1 MRSFLSDLRYAWR
14 KLLGDSGAA
23 AVAILSIGLGIGV
36 STAIFGAVDRILL
49 AALPY
54 PDAERVIALTDR
66 TSDGAPL
73 DVAYGNYVE
82 IAQRNR
88 SFETLAVAD
97 RWQPSLVATGE
108 PERLEGDLVTADYFR
123 VLGVNPSV
131 GRNFEAADDVGGA
144 PQVAIVTASFA
155 TRRFGSLAAVLD
167 RQISLDGESYTVVGV
182 MPAGFENAL
191 SPAVEVWAPLR
202 YRADAPF
209 QSGEWGHHLRMIGR
223 LRGGVSLE
231 QAERDIGAISS
242 SPAADFPRAPVALF
256 EHGMDLASL
265 QASVTADVRPA
276 LLAIL
281 GAVLLLLAIACA
293 NVANILLA
301 RALARRSELALRAA
315 LGAEHGRLVQQL
327 FTESALVA
335 VAGGVLG
342 IGVAAI
348 VSRAL
353 VLLAPPSLPRLETI
367 GLDARVLA
375 FAFVTTAVVA
385 LVVGLVPALRAG
397 ELGAHSGLAAGA
409 RVTSPGLLLL
419 RRSLVVAQVAIATVL
434 LAGAGLL
441 LRSVEQLLDV
451 PAGFDATRRVTLQV
465 VARGGG
471 RRSNEE
477 LFELYGRAL
486 DAVRALP
493 GVTDAAF
500 SSQLPLSGDDERYG
514 VGFQALTGPDPAS
527 ASGAFRYAVTPGWFE
542 TMRIPLKRGRLLGAE
557 DGPEAAPAV
566 LISESYAARRFGE
579 LDPIGARVKMGPDFL
594 SSERPWR
601 TVVGVVG
608 DVKQTSLA
616 SASPDAFYIPMGQWD
631 WVDDVQS
638 LVVRTAGDP
647 AIFVEPIK
655 QAVWSVDSTLPLV
668 RIAPLADLVAASEAQ
683 RTFALTVFAAFG
695 LAALLL
701 AGVGVYGVI
710 EGRVTERTREL
721 GLRSALGA
729 TPVKLVGLVLRQ
741 GLILTGAG
749 IVVGIAAAAGATQA
763 IASLLFGIEPF
774 DPLTYVGV
782 AAILLA
788 VSLVACYAPAFRAAR
803 VDPVVALRSE

>member
-1 MRSFLSDLRYAWR
+1 MTSVTRGESCSATPER
-14 KLLGDSGAA
+14 A

-82 IAQRNR
+82 IVQRNR

-108 PERLEGDLVTADYFR
+108 PERLEGDLVSADYFR

-182 MPAGFENAL
+182 MPEGFENAL

-231 QAERDIGAISS
+231 QAQRDIGAISS
-242 SPAADFPRAPVALF
+242 SPTADFPRAPVALF

-327 FTESALVA
+327 FAESALVA

-353 VLLAPPSLPRLETI
+353 VLLAPASLPRLDTI

-385 LVVGLVPALRAG
+385 LVVGLVPALRAR
-397 ELGAHSGLAAGA
+397 ELGAHSGLATGA

-419 RRSLVVAQVAIATVL
+419 RDLWLSRKWRSRPCCSRAPGCCCAASSSCSTFRPVRCDARRHVAGC
-434 LAGAGLL
+434 GA
-441 LRSVEQLLDV
+441 R
-451 PAGFDATRRVTLQV
+451 
-465 VARGGG
+465 
-471 RRSNEE
+471 RRSSLER
-477 LFELYGRAL
+477 GAIRAL
-486 DAVRALP
+486 RARARCGSRRARRHGCRVHQP
-493 GVTDAAF
+493 VAA
-500 SSQLPLSGDDERYG
+500 LGRHDRYG

-557 DGPEAAPAV
+557 DGPEGAPAV
-566 LISESYAARRFGE
+566 VISESFAARRFGE
-579 LDPIGARVKMGPDFL
+579 RDPIGAQVKMGPDFA
-594 SSERPWR
+594 SPERPWR

-616 SASPDAFYIPMGQWD
+616 SASPDAFYVPMGQWA

-647 AIFVEPIK
+647 AISSSRSSKPSGPWTRRCR
-655 QAVWSVDSTLPLV
+655 WSGSRRSPTWSRLPK
-668 RIAPLADLVAASEAQ
+668 RS
-683 RTFALTVFAAFG
+683 
-695 LAALLL
+695 
-701 AGVGVYGVI
+701 
-710 EGRVTERTREL
+710 GRSR
-721 GLRSALGA
+721 
-729 TPVKLVGLVLRQ
+729 
-741 GLILTGAG
+741 
-749 IVVGIAAAAGATQA
+749 
-763 IASLLFGIEPF
+763 
-774 DPLTYVGV
+774 
-782 AAILLA
+782 
-788 VSLVACYAPAFRAAR
+788 
-803 VDPVVALRSE
+803 

>member
-1 MRSFLSDLRYAWR
+1 
-14 KLLGDSGAA
+14 
-23 AVAILSIGLGIGV
+23 
-36 STAIFGAVDRILL
+36 
-49 AALPY
+49 
-54 PDAERVIALTDR
+54 
-66 TSDGAPL
+66 
-73 DVAYGNYVE
+73 
-82 IAQRNR
+82 
-88 SFETLAVAD
+88 
-97 RWQPSLVATGE
+97 
-108 PERLEGDLVTADYFR
+108 
-123 VLGVNPSV
+123 
-131 GRNFEAADDVGGA
+131 
-144 PQVAIVTASFA
+144 
-155 TRRFGSLAAVLD
+155 
-167 RQISLDGESYTVVGV
+167 
-182 MPAGFENAL
+182 
-191 SPAVEVWAPLR
+191 
-202 YRADAPF
+202 
-209 QSGEWGHHLRMIGR
+209 MIGR

-231 QAERDIGAISS
+231 QAQRDIGAISS
-242 SPAADFPRAPVALF
+242 SPTADFPRAPVALF
-256 EHGMDLASL
+256 DHGMDLASL

-348 VSRAL
+348 VSRVL
-353 VLLAPPSLPRLETI
+353 VLLAPASLPRLDTI
-367 GLDARVLA
+367 GFDARVLA
-375 FAFVTTAVVA
+375 FAFGTTAVVA
-385 LVVGLVPALRAG
+385 LVVGLVPALRAR
-397 ELGAHSGLAAGA
+397 ELGAHSGLATGA

-451 PAGFDATRRVTLQV
+451 PAGFDATRGVTLQV

-486 DAVRALP
+486 DAVRAVP

-500 SSQLPLSGDDERYG
+500 TSQLPLSGDNDRYG
-514 VGFQALTGPDPAS
+514 VGFEALTGPDPAS

-542 TMRIPLKRGRLLGAE
+542 TMRIPLKRGRLLRAE
-557 DGPEAAPAV
+557 DGPEAAPAIV
-566 LISESYAARRFGE
+566 ISESFAARRFGE
-579 LDPIGARVKMGPDFL
+579 RDPIGAQVKMGPDFA
-594 SSERPWR
+594 SPERPWR

-616 SASPDAFYIPMGQWD
+616 SASPDAFYVAMGQWA

-655 QAVWSVDSTLPLV
+655 QALWSVDPTLPLV
-668 RIAPLADLVAASEAQ
+668 RITPLADLVAASEAQ

-729 TPVKLVGLVLRQ
+729 TPCEARRPRAAPRLDADGRRHRGRDGGCRRRDASHRVSLCSASSRSIRLPMSVLRRYCSRSHCRLLCA
-741 GLILTGAG
+741 GLPRGAHRSRRG
-749 IVVGIAAAAGATQA
+749 FAQ
-763 IASLLFGIEPF
+763 
-774 DPLTYVGV
+774 
-782 AAILLA
+782 
-788 VSLVACYAPAFRAAR
+788 R
-803 VDPVVALRSE
+803 VT